1 MIASIVVRR
10 SLISWYLK
18 KKVKDLL
25 SKEQGTIYKEW
36 GGKTS
41 VCLVYPN
48 SYFLGMSN
56 LGFQAIYH
64 LLNEL
69 AYVVCERT
77 FLPSTE
83 DISELERTNTTL
95 FSLESQRSLA
105 EFDII
110 AFSISFEEDYLNI
123 LRIFDLAK
131 IPFLSS
137 ERKSAQPL
145 IMAGGVAVSLNPE
158 PIADFFDLFAI
169 GEGEEFVSEFL
180 DAFQSAQYNAKTK
193 EHLLEALISVEGVYI
208 PSFYKVTYKENFI
221 EKIQELKRAPEKVK
235 SRKVKNLNAF
245 PVPAS
250 NILTNETN
258 FRNTYLLELERGCGR
273 GCRFC
278 AAGFIYLPPRE
289 RDLAGLKKEVMKGM
303 EKTGKVGL
311 VGAAVSEYSGLK
323 SLCKTVI
330 ENEGEIT
337 LSSIRLD
344 VLDGENL
351 QILRSGGYKT
361 MTIAPEA
368 GSERLRNVINKK
380 ISEQNI
386 LESIALI
393 SKAGIQKLKLYF
405 IIGLPTETID
415 DAIAVVDL
423 VLKIQTAMHG
433 GLITLS
439 INPFIPK
446 PVTPFQWCSYADM
459 KSLKDKT
466 SIIKN
471 GLQNKKGINYSFLS
485 QREGYIQTLLSV
497 GDRRVGNILVDAH
510 RKGWREALKNSEP
523 NPDLYV
529 SRERGFSEILPWDF
543 IDTGIKKEYL
553 WKEYQRAL
561 KVQTTPPC
569 DTGRCIRCGVCIE
582 R

>member
-1 MIASIVVRR
+1 M
-10 SLISWYLK
+10 SWHLK
-18 KKVKDLL
+18 KKAKELI
-25 SKEQGTIYKEW
+25 SKEKGTVYKEW
-36 GGKTS
+36 GGRIS

-56 LGFQAIYH
+56 LGFQAIYY
-64 LLNEL
+64 LLNSL
-69 AYVVCERT
+69 DYVVCERA
-77 FLPSTE
+77 FLSDDKDITE
-83 DISELERTNTTL
+83 FERTSTPL
-95 FSLESQRSLA
+95 FSLESQRPLA

-123 LRIFDLAK
+123 LKIFDLAK

-158 PIADFFDLFAI
+158 PISDFFDLFAI
-169 GEGEEFVSEFL
+169 GEGEGFVSEFL
-180 DAFQSAQYNAKTK
+180 DVFQSAQCNAKTK
-193 EHLLEALISVEGVYI
+193 EHLLEALIPVEGVYI
-208 PSFYKVTYKENFI
+208 PSFYKVTYKEIFI
-221 EKIQELKRAPEKVK
+221 EKVQAVKGAPEKVK

-245 PVPAS
+245 STPAS

-258 FRNTYLLELERGCGR
+258 FRNTYLMEVERGCGR

-289 RDLAGLKKEVMKGM
+289 RGLAGLKKEVMKGM

-311 VGAAVSEYSGLK
+311 VGAAVSEYSGLI

-330 ENEGEIT
+330 ENEGELT

-344 VLDGENL
+344 VLNQENL
-351 QILRSGGYKT
+351 QILRSSGYKT

-368 GSERLRNVINKK
+368 GSERLRDVINKK

-386 LESIALI
+386 LESITLI

-405 IIGLPTETID
+405 IIGLPTETIED
-415 DAIAVVDL
+415 MAAVVDL
-423 VLKIQTAMHG
+423 VLKIQTAMQG

-446 PVTPFQWCSYADM
+446 PVTPFQWCGYEDI
-459 KSLKDKT
+459 KSLRNKMD
-466 SIIKN
+466 IIKK
-471 GLQNKKGINYSFLS
+471 GLQNENGINCSFLS
-485 QREGYIQTLLSV
+485 PREGYIQTLLSV
-497 GDRRVGNILVDAH
+497 GDRRIGNILVDAH
-510 RKGWREALKNSEP
+510 KKGWREALKKSEP
-523 NPDLYV
+523 TPDFYT
-529 SRERGFSEILPWDF
+529 SRERGFSEMLPWDF
-543 IDTGIKKEYL
+543 IDTGIEKEYL

-561 KVQTTPPC
+561 KGQTTPSC